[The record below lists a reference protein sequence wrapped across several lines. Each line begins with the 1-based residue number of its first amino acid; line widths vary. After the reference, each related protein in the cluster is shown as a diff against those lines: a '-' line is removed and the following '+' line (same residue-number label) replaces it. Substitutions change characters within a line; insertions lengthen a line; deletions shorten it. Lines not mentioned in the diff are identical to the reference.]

1 MLERSQEPSKD
12 AWEEVGQILDTECS
26 SVDDIRLD
34 LEKGDKGGVKQ
45 TIENC
50 MTVFYRDP
58 MLKGAIRK
66 NELTCRLDLKMKTG
80 WKRSLSGNLT
90 EVDEYQIQRYMER
103 NYGLRSEN
111 NINKAIH
118 IIASENGYHPIKQ
131 YLESLEWDGE
141 ERIKHVMTKY
151 LGVDE
156 D

>member
-90 EVDEYQIQRYMER
+90 EVDEYQIQRYMEKIT
-103 NYGLRSEN
+103 G
-111 NINKAIH
+111 
-118 IIASENGYHPIKQ
+118 
-131 YLESLEWDGE
+131 
-141 ERIKHVMTKY
+141 
-151 LGVDE
+151 
-156 D
+156 